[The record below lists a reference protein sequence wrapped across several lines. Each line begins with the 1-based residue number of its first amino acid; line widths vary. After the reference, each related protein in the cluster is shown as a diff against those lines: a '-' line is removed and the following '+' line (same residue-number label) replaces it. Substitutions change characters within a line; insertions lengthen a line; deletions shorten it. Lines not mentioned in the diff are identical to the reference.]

1 MSSGSHLSREFFE
14 LVKSIGESK
23 SKQEED
29 RIILREVVTLKK
41 LFSAG
46 KHKPRKR
53 VEMLVRLLYVEM
65 LGHDASFGYIHA
77 VQMTAGAN
85 LLHKKTAYLV
95 SGQTLH
101 PAHELRFMMVNV
113 SSQMFFGSCFCIIL
127 FLRLLQSL
135 LYTHTHHT
143 YIQNNVLYFYFFF
156 LPFFIAPIVQTKII
170 LTIFLFLSIFYFLL
184 LLKKPKRINE

>member
-29 RIILREVVTLKK
+29 RIIVREVQELKK
-41 LFSAG
+41 LFSSG
-46 KHKPRKR
+46 KHNPRKR

-101 PAHELRFMMVNV
+101 PEHELRFMMVNV
-113 SSQMFFGSCFCIIL
+113 S
-127 FLRLLQSL
+127 
-135 LYTHTHHT
+135 
-143 YIQNNVLYFYFFF
+143 
-156 LPFFIAPIVQTKII
+156 
-170 LTIFLFLSIFYFLL
+170 FLFMIYLFICLFVMSWRAGDSMHGTRVDCRVVNMQPLSLCSFLFF
-184 LLKKPKRINE
+184 

>member
-127 FLRLLQSL
+127 FLHLLQSL
-135 LYTHTHHT
+135 LYTHTHTHIYKT
-143 YIQNNVLYFYFFF
+143 MYYIFIFFF
-156 LPFFIAPIVQTKII
+156 S
-170 LTIFLFLSIFYFLL
+170 LFLLHQSY
-184 LLKKPKRINE
+184 KQK

>member
-29 RIILREVVTLKK
+29 RIIVREVQELKK
-41 LFSAG
+41 LFSSG
-46 KHKPRKR
+46 KHNPRKR

-95 SGQTLH
+95 SGKTLH
-101 PAHELRFMMVNV
+101 PEHELRFMMVNV
-113 SSQMFFGSCFCIIL
+113 SASRSLVWCFLSWRRFETTKPCTSCCC
-127 FLRLLQSL
+127 SCC
-135 LYTHTHHT
+135 
-143 YIQNNVLYFYFFF
+143 FFF
-156 LPFFIAPIVQTKII
+156 A
-170 LTIFLFLSIFYFLL
+170 IFLLPPQKHQNPSFSSH
-184 LLKKPKRINE
+184 KN

>member
-1 MSSGSHLSREFFE
+1 MSSQDLAIDHWTTCDRNSTAVDLGSFTLRGNYNSYQAPPFSPLRTMSSGAHLSRDFFE

-29 RIILREVVTLKK
+29 RIITREVTTLKK
-41 LFSAG
+41 LFAGG
-46 KHKPRKR
+46 KHKPRKK
-53 VEMLVRLLYVEM
+53 VELLVRLLYVEM

-101 PAHELRFMMVNV
+101 PGHELRFMMVNV
-113 SSQMFFGSCFCIIL
+113 SDLEAIDPVPLG
-127 FLRLLQSL
+127 
-135 LYTHTHHT
+135 
-143 YIQNNVLYFYFFF
+143 
-156 LPFFIAPIVQTKII
+156 
-170 LTIFLFLSIFYFLL
+170 
-184 LLKKPKRINE
+184 

>member
-1 MSSGSHLSREFFE
+1 MASSGAHLSREFFE

-29 RIILREVVTLKK
+29 RIIQREVITLKK
-41 LFSAG
+41 LFATG

-95 SGQTLH
+95 SGKTLH
-101 PAHELRFMMVNV
+101 PDHELRFMMVNV
-113 SSQMFFGSCFCIIL
+113 SKKKIRLDSTKTTSLCCSWCRAMYCL
-127 FLRLLQSL
+127 LRVS
-135 LYTHTHHT
+135 
-143 YIQNNVLYFYFFF
+143 
-156 LPFFIAPIVQTKII
+156 A
-170 LTIFLFLSIFYFLL
+170 
-184 LLKKPKRINE
+184 KKPPFSGCVCAIVFHRAVAPFPIYI

>member
-1 MSSGSHLSREFFE
+1 MSSGAHLSRDFFE

-29 RIILREVVTLKK
+29 RIIQREVVTLKK
-41 LFSAG
+41 LYSTG

-85 LLHKKTAYLV
+85 LVHKKTAYLV

-101 PAHELRFMMVNV
+101 PGHEMRFMMVNV
-113 SSQMFFGSCFCIIL
+113 S
-127 FLRLLQSL
+127 
-135 LYTHTHHT
+135 
-143 YIQNNVLYFYFFF
+143 
-156 LPFFIAPIVQTKII
+156 K
-170 LTIFLFLSIFYFLL
+170 TIYFLI
-184 LLKKPKRINE
+184 KNKQCAIVAEVKPTVLIIFVLNG

>member
-127 FLRLLQSL
+127 FLHLLQSL
-135 LYTHTHHT
+135 LHTHTHT